1 MLYHLQN
8 SRVKMMVVLRHIT
21 NPIEWQET
29 HHQQRQSVSTI
40 RRRWRFIS
48 PLTLAATILLVAFTL
63 RDVSGPTRELGM
75 LVVWMI
81 HALTAVRAIAA
92 GANSIS
98 REYDGQT
105 WIPLILT
112 GVSTR
117 QILFGKWLGVMHQI
131 APWMLTLGTVRL
143 LMLPIFMLSFANRF
157 AWRLAYRNNTPG
169 YYYNLVDAI
178 GWVEWA
184 AVTAV
189 IMTVVL
195 TVLEIMCCAAIGLA
209 ASAVIKR
216 GWLALIVAICI
227 RFAPVVIFAAF
238 TRYEVGMGPSWRVLR
253 FTPLALADSGSAP
266 LYQLSLPLTSW
277 TINAH
282 EDALPGIFLASLLLI
297 VLLVGAL
304 WVAWA
309 AIRAAGALPNPKPVP
324 IIRRNTNQFLIDI

>member
-1 MLYHLQN
+1 
-8 SRVKMMVVLRHIT
+8 MVALRHIT

-29 HHQQRQSVSTI
+29 HHQQLQITAKI
-40 RRRWRFIS
+40 RRWRFIG
-48 PLTLAATILLVAFTL
+48 PLTLAATIVLVAFTL
-63 RDVSGPTRELGM
+63 RDVSSPTRELGM
-75 LVVWMI
+75 LIVWMI
-81 HALTAVRAIAA
+81 HALTAARTIAA

-117 QILFGKWLGVMHQI
+117 QILLGKWLGVMHQI

-189 IMTVVL
+189 VMTVVL

-238 TRYEVGMGPSWRVLR
+238 TRYEVGLGPSWRVLR

-277 TINAH
+277 TVNAH
-282 EDALPGIFLASLLLI
+282 EDALPGIFLASLLLV
-297 VLLVGAL
+297 VLLGGAL
-304 WVAWA
+304 WIAWA

-324 IIRRNTNQFLIDI
+324 IISRNANQFIIDT